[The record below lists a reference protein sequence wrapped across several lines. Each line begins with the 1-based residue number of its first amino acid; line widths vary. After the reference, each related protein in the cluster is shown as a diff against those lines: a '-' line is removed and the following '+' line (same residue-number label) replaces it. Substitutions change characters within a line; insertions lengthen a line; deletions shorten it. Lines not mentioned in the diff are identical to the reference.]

1 MRRERRRETRRPET
15 GNDFFVGSLGQY
27 GDGVTGSAGPRGLA
41 RTTSTSPSRLS
52 RLSWRSRPAT
62 HLGELPNR
70 VAIEPKR
77 LRFRDLFGL
86 LPLPST
92 QRLNRLAPPG
102 PDNPLGGRRL
112 IMMTTGN
119 GQSHAKILIL
129 QIGELPHKRKLHLP
143 VRGIRTAEPAGSI
156 QPDGMACARHSPDV
170 HFGSVRDSI

>member
-1 MRRERRRETRRPET
+1 MRRERRRETRRRET

-92 QRLNRLAPPG
+92 QRLNRLAPLG
-102 PDNPLGGRRL
+102 PDNPLGERRL

-129 QIGELPHKRKLHLP
+129 QNRTKLLDHLGNIARVDHKPRP
-143 VRGIRTAEPAGSI
+143 S
-156 QPDGMACARHSPDV
+156 S
-170 HFGSVRDSI
+170 